1 MGEEFRLL
9 PRRGKSIHIGT
20 SRSDPYRWQ
29 LVFIDEQVKNTLYRV
44 WNTSFCRH
52 SKHFE
57 RTLAV
62 DQYSWSRDVA
72 DGTNED
78 HPLRLELVQPYDF
91 DCLLSVI
98 YPP

>member
-1 MGEEFRLL
+1 MGEEFKLL
-9 PRRGKSIHIGT
+9 PRRGKSSHTGT
-20 SRSDPYRWQ
+20 SRSDPYRWRF
-29 LVFIDEQVKNTLYRV
+29 VFIDEQVKNTLYRV
-44 WNTSFCRH
+44 WNTSFRRH

-57 RTLAV
+57 SMLAV

-72 DGTNED
+72 DGIDED
-78 HPLRLELVQPYDF
+78 HPLRLEVHRSHF